1 MVIKNETSRYPQ
13 LYEYLKVSQRVTNFC
28 ISQRLHLIARLCIS
42 RVRRFCALSNH
53 SAVCVSNRHFLFD
66 AVLPQLR
73 VGGIAFLRNQGSL
86 DEQGLSF
93 VAVGVFNHL
102 GR

>member
-1 MVIKNETSRYPQ
+1 MKPSGIRSHTNTWRFLKELRISVSVSGCASSLVSAFRVSLAPMLSQAGQRSVI
-13 LYEYLKVSQRVTNFC
+13 
-28 ISQRLHLIARLCIS
+28 
-42 RVRRFCALSNH
+42 ALL
-53 SAVCVSNRHFLFD
+53 LFD

-93 VAVGVFNHL
+93 VTVGVLNHL

>member
-28 ISQRLHLIARLCIS
+28 ISGYASSLVFAFRVSSAPMLSQAGQRPVIAFL
-42 RVRRFCALSNH
+42 
-53 SAVCVSNRHFLFD
+53 LFD

-86 DEQGLSF
+86 DEQGLSL
-93 VAVGVFNHL
+93 VAVGVLNHL